1 MSQPTCT
8 FCAVFNDTPATRIIH
23 DPEGVDT
30 PVCTICASVFEY
42 GQVCP
47 KAIISMIEPDI
58 EPDKPDNE
66 PTDMAG
72 DLCDICRRSGV
83 EISHVNADG
92 DTVCWDCAGEE
103 DES

>member
-8 FCAVFNDTPATRIIH
+8 FCGIFNDTPATRIIH

-30 PVCTICASVFEY
+30 PVCAICASVFEY

-47 KAIISMIEPDI
+47 KATISIIEPDI

-66 PTDMAG
+66 PTDISD

-83 EISHVNADG
+83 EISHIDDMGNAVCYECTGVG
-92 DTVCWDCAGEE
+92 DE
-103 DES
+103 